1 MAADRRERA
10 RDALRAIDAWGT
22 ARGWRGSDPYDG
34 LAATRLAGP
43 LRRSALGKRV
53 LMQAVKRSP
62 VNLRPLLGIPPGLSA
77 AALAHVASAYA
88 AGGFLGDA
96 LERERLDDVLEKLLA
111 RRVERFAEPCWSY
124 EWDVQTRVF
133 FYPGT
138 DPNTIATAFAGF
150 ALLDAWER
158 PAGSA
163 RSSWPPGRP
172 FFLRHVPRTEGR
184 GGAYF
189 GYLVGDTTPIHNANA
204 LVCALLA
211 RVGAAAGRADCTDA
225 AGSGPANCSRTS
237 ATTARGR
244 TASSRTSAGSTT
256 STPATC
262 SSRCSRAAPRA
273 SAWTR
278 PALERGLEHY
288 RRDLFLPDGTPKYM
302 PGSTYPIDAQCV
314 AQGIQTFARAGM
326 LDDAWRVW
334 EFADRRMRGRD
345 GLFLFQR
352 RRLWA
357 NRAPHVRWVMA
368 PMMLALARLLE
379 ATGPAK
385 PGQV

>member
-1 MAADRRERA
+1 VAADRRERA
-10 RDALRAIDAWGT
+10 GDALRAIDAWGT

-43 LRRSALGKRV
+43 LRRSALGMRV

-88 AGGFLGDA
+88 TGGFLGDDA
-96 LERERLDDVLEKLLA
+96 LERERLDEVLGKLLA
-111 RRVERFAEPCWSY
+111 RRVERFDEPCWSY

-158 PAGSA
+158 TGADDALELASGVA
-163 RSSWPPGRP
+163 D
-172 FFLRHVPRTEGR
+172 FFLRHVPRTKAR

-211 RVGAAAGRADCTDA
+211 RVGAAADRPDCGEAAASGVGHLLAHQRDDGSWPYGERPHLGWVDNFHTGYVLESLIACRA
-225 AGSGPANCSRTS
+225 AGLGVDVE
-237 ATTARGR
+237 
-244 TASSRTSAGSTT
+244 
-256 STPATC
+256 
-262 SSRCSRAAPRA
+262 AA
-273 SAWTR
+273 
-278 PALERGLEHY
+278 LDRGLEHY
-288 RRDLFLPDGTPKYM
+288 RRDLFLADGTPKYT
-302 PGSTYPIDAQCV
+302 PGSTFPIDAQCV
-314 AQGIQTFARAGM
+314 AQAIQTFARAGM

-334 EFADRRMRGRD
+334 GFADRRMRRRD
-345 GLFLFQR
+345 GLFVFQR

-357 NRAPHVRWVMA
+357 NRAPHVRWVEA

-379 ATGPAK
+379 ADAA
-385 PGQV
+385 